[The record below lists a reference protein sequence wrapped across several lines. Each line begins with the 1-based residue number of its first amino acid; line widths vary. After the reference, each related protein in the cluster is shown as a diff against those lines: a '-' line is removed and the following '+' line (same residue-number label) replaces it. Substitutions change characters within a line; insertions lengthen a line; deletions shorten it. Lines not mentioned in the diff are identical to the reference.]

1 MLSCLGSYLSR
12 FCNIDFGQLADLD
25 DIDILLRE
33 TVFRVNEI
41 EALYELFKKISSAG
55 IGDGLIMNKKE
66 FQLAIYN
73 TNAKE
78 NFFADRVFDLF
89 DTKRKGILGFKE
101 FACALFIFHPNAAID
116 DKIEFSF
123 QLYDIKQQSFI
134 ERQEVKQMMLVAL
147 AETNMKLS
155 DNVIESIIDHTFEE
169 ADTNRDGKI
178 DKEEWR
184 SLVLRNPSLLQKMTL
199 PYLTD
204 ITTMFSSFVF
214 HSRVEDDLIWD

>member
-12 FCNIDFGQLADLD
+12 FCNIDFGQSADLD
-25 DIDILLRE
+25 DIDILARE

-55 IGDGLIMNKKE
+55 IGDGLIMNRKE

-101 FACALFIFHPNAAID
+101 FACALSIFHPNAAID

-123 QLYDIKQQSFI
+123 QLYDIKQQGFI

-155 DNVIESIIDHTFEE
+155 DNVIESIIDHTFAE
-169 ADTNRDGKI
+169 ADTNHDGKI

-184 SLVLRNPSLLQKMTL
+184 SLVLRNPSLLQNMTL

-204 ITTMFSSFVF
+204 ITTMFPSFVF